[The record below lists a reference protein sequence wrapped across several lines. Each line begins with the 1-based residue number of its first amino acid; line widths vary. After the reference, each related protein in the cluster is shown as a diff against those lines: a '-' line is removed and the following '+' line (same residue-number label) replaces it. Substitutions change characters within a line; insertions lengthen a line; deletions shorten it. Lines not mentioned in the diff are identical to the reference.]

1 MKTLPILEE
10 VARTSAGRENS
21 ITDWYAPPASP
32 QPDRVPRKLAIYP
45 AQAGYEL
52 VDELE
57 FLCNRTIE
65 PNVFFSP
72 PFLAPAMPRVEDRD
86 VQLAVMRDGTDGNDR
101 VRLLLPFT
109 VQNAPGGV
117 GPSIMRTWAHAFGLL
132 GTPLVDR
139 DDPAGVLQDFL
150 AMVGRS
156 HLKLPNVLVLPDIKL
171 GGNFASLLR
180 SLAEERSLPW
190 HTLSRVERPM
200 LSSHL
205 SGDDYFKQVLRP
217 HHLREFRR
225 LRRRLEEQGKVEH
238 VVARTPEDV
247 RVAMEAFLALEAEG
261 WKGKRRTALVLDR
274 YVAAFAREA
283 VQNLAERGMSRIHAL
298 TLNGKVI
305 ASLIV
310 FVEAGVG
317 YTWKTTFDEELSAY
331 SPGTLLMMEVT
342 KRHLEDPNI
351 EITDSCAVP
360 NHPVMSRLWAERQVV
375 GTIVLGTSREA
386 ERSARQVSAQ
396 LHLYEEA
403 LAVARVVKKRVE
415 KIAKR

>member
-1 MKTLPILEE
+1 MKTSPILEE
-10 VARTSAGRENS
+10 VARISTGRDES
-21 ITDWYAPPASP
+21 LTDWYAPPVSP
-32 QPDRVPRKLAIYP
+32 QLDRVPRKLSIYP
-45 AQAGYEL
+45 AQAGFEL

-72 PFLAPAMPRVEDRD
+72 PFLAPAMPRVEDRE
-86 VQLAVMRDGTDGNDR
+86 VQFAVIRDGTANNDR

-109 VQNAPGGV
+109 VQNAPGGI
-117 GPSIMRTWAHAFGLL
+117 GPAIIRTWAHAFGLL

-139 DDPAGVLQDFL
+139 DDPAGVLDDFL
-150 AMVGRS
+150 SMVGRS
-156 HLKLPNVLVLPDIKL
+156 HLKLPNILVLPDIKL
-171 GGNFASLLR
+171 GGTFAGLLR
-180 SLAEERSLPW
+180 TIAESRSLPW
-190 HTLSRVERPM
+190 HILSRVERPM
-200 LSSHL
+200 LNSHL
-205 SGDDYFKQVLRP
+205 SGDDYFKQTLRP

-247 RVAMEAFLALEAEG
+247 RIAMEAFLALEAEG
-261 WKGKRRTALVLDR
+261 WKGKRRTALAVDR
-274 YVAAFAREA
+274 HVAAFAREA

-298 TLNGKVI
+298 TLDGRMI

-317 YTWKTTFDEELSAY
+317 YTWKTTFDEELGAY

-351 EITDSCAVP
+351 EVTDSCAVP

-375 GTIVLGTSREA
+375 GTIVLGTTREA

-403 LAVARVVKKRVE
+403 RAVARVVKKRVE
-415 KIAKR
+415 EMAKR